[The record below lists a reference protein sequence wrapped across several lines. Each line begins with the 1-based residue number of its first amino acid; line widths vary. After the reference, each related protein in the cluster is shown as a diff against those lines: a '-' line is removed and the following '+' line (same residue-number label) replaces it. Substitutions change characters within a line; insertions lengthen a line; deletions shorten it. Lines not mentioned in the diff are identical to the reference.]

1 MRTKFWYLLILGFLS
16 FSVVATSCSDDKEEI
31 VEPTTPDEPD
41 NPDIPKPPVIDVT
54 VTMKEATV
62 EGVVTDVEGNKN
74 AGYKKGDNL
83 VTVTYSPQGGEN
95 MLGDGEDYKL
105 VIILCEGYSKIQQL
119 AGFFDTSNVARN
131 APILRSLKR

>member
-1 MRTKFWYLLILGFLS
+1 MGNSIPEMPLPIDHLAKLS
-16 FSVVATSCSDDKEEI
+16 FSGIEAGVAGLAYKNKAETDYNSVKSTLEKASYTIIEQE
-31 VEPTTPDEPD
+31 
-41 NPDIPKPPVIDVT
+41 
-54 VTMKEATV
+54 
-62 EGVVTDVEGNKN
+62 VTDSEGNKN